1 MKKIVLALAM
11 MMPMA
16 IAMTAQQE
24 MKAPHMPDGQDR
36 IERMSKE
43 LNLTPAQRK
52 KVSKIFL
59 DESKQMRKM
68 GEKMMKEREKTQ
80 KKVMKVLTPE
90 QQLKY
95 GKMMEHQG
103 RHFMGKG
110 KGPRP
115 DGKMGP
121 RHNGKKGPRHDGKMG
136 PRHDGKKGPRH
147 DGKHPQFD
155 GKMPPR
161 PEGGQLP
168 PPPQNGDDVK
178 IAD

>member
-1 MKKIVLALAM
+1 
-11 MMPMA
+11 
-16 IAMTAQQE
+16 
-24 MKAPHMPDGQDR
+24 
-36 IERMSKE
+36 MS
-43 LNLTPAQRK
+43 
-52 KVSKIFL
+52 
-59 DESKQMRKM
+59 
-68 GEKMMKEREKTQ
+68 EKMMKEHEKTQ

-95 GKMMEHQG
+95 DKMIEHQG
-103 RHFMGKG
+103 RRPMGMGSG

-121 RHNGKKGPRHDGKMG
+121 RPDGKMGPRHDGKMG
-136 PRHDGKKGPRH
+136 PRHDGNRPE
-147 DGKHPQFD
+147 FD

-168 PPPQNGDDVK
+168 PPPSGEDVK

>member
-1 MKKIVLALAM
+1 MKKIVLVLAM

-16 IAMTAQQE
+16 MAMMAQEE

-43 LNLTPAQRK
+43 LNLTPAQRE

-68 GEKMMKEREKTQ
+68 SEKMMKEHEKAQ

-103 RHFMGKG
+103 RRPMGMGPDKG
-110 KGPRP
+110 LRP

-121 RHNGKKGPRHDGKMG
+121 RHGDKKGPRHDGKMG
-136 PRHDGKKGPRH
+136 PNGKKGPRH
-147 DGKHPQFD
+147 DGQRPEFD

-168 PPPQNGDDVK
+168 PPPSGDDVK